1 MNMFEHKRQ
10 LRAQDFGRPSLPAA
24 AAVAG
29 HESTG
34 RAFTAAIDTDAA
46 ALYQG

>member
-10 LRAQDFGRPSLPAA
+10 LCAQDFGRPSLPAA
-24 AAVAG
+24 AVAG
-29 HESTG
+29 HES
-34 RAFTAAIDTDAA
+34 RNFTAAFDTDTA